1 MHDQLIKALL
11 AKGWSY
17 PIIASQSG
25 INEDRLRSGRLGVR
39 EQRKLAECAW
49 HWAKI
54 DIDTL
59 DDQG

>member
-17 PIIASQSG
+17 PIIARQSG

-39 EQRKLAECAW
+39 EQRRLAEMAW
-49 HWAKI
+49 RDAKI